1 MDAITLLKK
10 DHAEVKAMFKEV
22 EELGERATSSRQ
34 KLFRQIDEAL
44 TVHAQVEEQIFY
56 PRFKERAEDAEERE
70 EVLEAY
76 EEHALVKKLIGE
88 LEKMEPSNEAYKAKL
103 KVLKDLVDHH
113 VKEEEGTLFKMAR
126 EIFEKEELN
135 ELGQE
140 LEEAKQ
146 QAGVPA

>member
-1 MDAITLLKK
+1 MDAITLLKR

-22 EELGERATSSRQ
+22 EELGERASSSRQ
-34 KLFRQIDEAL
+34 KLFREIDEAL
-44 TVHAQVEEQIFY
+44 TVHSQVEERIFY
-56 PRFKERAEDAEERE
+56 PRFKERAENYEERE

-76 EEHALVKKLIGE
+76 EEHALVKRLIGE
-88 LEKMEPSNEAYKAKL
+88 LEKMEPSDEAYTPKL
-103 KVLKDLVDHH
+103 SVLKDLVDHH
-113 VKEEEGTLFKMAR
+113 VKAEEGTMFKMAR

-146 QAGVPA
+146 QAGAPA